1 MACLPFVKIDYR
13 FKIIYKYGL
22 PSLSVYL
29 TSNIPPYFLK
39 TLKIAKEAPIWA
51 CNHFLEPASKY
62 IKPLNPPTIRSNQ
75 AT

>member
-39 TLKIAKEAPIWA
+39 TLKIAKEAPI
-51 CNHFLEPASKY
+51 
-62 IKPLNPPTIRSNQ
+62 
-75 AT
+75 